1 MSIHDVTIVL
11 PKEARERLPKEERER
26 LPKEERADLMD
37 CFYFKVMLGIIQ
49 L

>member
-1 MSIHDVTIVL
+1 MSIYDVIIV
-11 PKEARERLPKEERER
+11 LPKEEREL
-26 LPKEERADLMD
+26 LPKKERVDLMD

>member
-1 MSIHDVTIVL
+1 MSIYAVTIV
-11 PKEARERLPKEERER
+11 LPKEERER